1 MLSLPDK
8 MKQFAAIAK
17 LLAYFLI
24 YQYIF
29 VVGGQFAAYMCY
41 RSVVGPV
48 AYEQFTALSSPE
60 AMRYN
65 AVGLGVGMLLSGV
78 AMIAHLLLWKYVRVG
93 KGFLREVNGRVLV
106 LSVFFVGSMMV
117 FFNIAA
123 AWLGLEN
130 DMGTEIELMMGSG
143 AGILSV
149 AVVAPALEE
158 LLFRGAIQGSLMRLF
173 KSPWVG
179 IIAASLLFGIIH
191 INPIQV
197 FYASCLGM
205 GFGWLYY
212 RTRSLLP
219 VIVGHIIN
227 NSVATVS
234 NILYGVEASDAA
246 VAENA
251 DCALFVA
258 AGLFALL
265 FALLINKL
273 QPAVPSPWSDENK
286 AEQPL

>member
-1 MLSLPDK
+1 MLALLNK
-8 MKQFAAIAK
+8 TKQFAVIAK

-24 YQYIF
+24 YQYVF

-41 RSVVGPV
+41 RSAVAPV
-48 AYEQFTALSSPE
+48 AYGWFTSLSSPD
-60 AMRYN
+60 AVRYN

-78 AMIAHLLLWKYVRVG
+78 AMIAHLLFWKYVRVG
-93 KGFLREVNGRVLV
+93 KGFLREVSGRVLL

-130 DMGTEIELMMGSG
+130 NMGAEIELMMGSG
-143 AGILSV
+143 AGILSM

-158 LLFRGAIQGSLMRLF
+158 FLFRGAIQGSLMRLF

-234 NILYGVEASDAA
+234 NMLYGVEASDAA

-251 DCALFVA
+251 DCALFVT

-273 QPAVPSPWSDENK
+273 QPASPLPWREEDQ